1 MGLAPVPRT
10 FTKLS
15 KPILAHLHD
24 LGHVI
29 TSFIEDSLLTGQTK
43 AEIYE
48 SVIDTIKVFDS
59 LGFTIPDEKS
69 QFMPTQE
76 ITYLGFVIN
85 SQTMT
90 IMLTHERKQKL
101 LNACA
106 CLLEKTEEKI
116 RTVASCIGLMVAS
129 FVAVPLGP
137 LYYRILEKDKN
148 SFVRKQRELGKED
161 VGLRRIKK

>member
-1 MGLAPVPRT
+1 
-10 FTKLS
+10 
-15 KPILAHLHD
+15 
-24 LGHVI
+24 
-29 TSFIEDSLLTGQTK
+29 
-43 AEIYE
+43 
-48 SVIDTIKVFDS
+48 
-59 LGFTIPDEKS
+59 
-69 QFMPTQE
+69 MPTQE
-76 ITYLGFVIN
+76 ITYLVFVIN

-106 CLLEKTEEKI
+106 CLLEKTAEKI

-129 FVAVPLGP
+129 FVAVPLGR
-137 LYYRILEKDKN
+137 LYYSPRKRQKQ